1 MLRLDSGDC
10 SRANRLVNIPH
21 MQAPLTIVIPTLNE
35 MSQIGDCVRGLAW
48 ASEVIVVDAGS
59 SDDTARVAS
68 AAGAR
73 VVNGVSPG
81 IASQRNAG
89 IEAASHQWVF
99 ALDADERI
107 GPALA
112 AEVSAIIAAP
122 QHEAYRV
129 KRRNLF
135 HGQVLRRG
143 HWGRDWVVRLFR
155 RGRRFAGKT
164 AHPGLEVPEHE
175 AIAIGAL
182 NNELDH
188 TPYRDLSHHLDK
200 IIAYGRM
207 SADDLGT
214 QGRRA
219 TWSDVTLRPA
229 FRFWRDYLLHG
240 SILDGRLGV
249 IHAGMSAASVFLK
262 YAFLL
267 ERQQSE

>member
-1 MLRLDSGDC
+1 
-10 SRANRLVNIPH
+10 
-21 MQAPLTIVIPTLNE
+21 VIPTLNE
-35 MSQIGDCVRGLAW
+35 ADQIAECVRRLAW
-48 ASEVIVVDAGS
+48 AREVIVVDAGS
-59 SDDTARVAS
+59 GDGTADAAA

-73 VVNGVSPG
+73 IVNGPAPG
-81 IASQRNAG
+81 IAAQRNAG
-89 IEAASHQWVF
+89 IEAASNEWIF

-112 AEVSAIIAAP
+112 DEVTSVVTAP

-164 AHPGLEVPEHE
+164 AHPGLAVPEHE

-207 SADDLGT
+207 SADDLAAH
-214 QGRRA
+214 GRRA
-219 TWSDVTLRPA
+219 SWSDVMLRPA
-229 FRFWRDYLLHG
+229 FRFWRDYVLHG

-267 ERQQSE
+267 ERQQNE